1 MIATQIKIN
10 LKLFIQYQRKEKMKL
25 IISVFVFT
33 SMIVL
38 LTSCGNP
45 TKMSLKTDDDKAFY
59 SMGAMFGQRL
69 ANLSLSENEINA
81 IIKGLYDTAKNKK
94 PEVEVMQYQKNIQ
107 DIIRDRMKKVAET
120 EKNAGIKY
128 LEDFLKKEGGQKTES
143 GLAYKILEP
152 GVGEKPNDESTVEVH
167 YHGTLLDGTVFDS
180 SKERGKPV
188 EFPLNRV
195 IKGWQ
200 EGLKLVAPGGK
211 IKLVIPG
218 DLAYGD
224 QGAPPKIP
232 GGATLVFDVEL
243 ISIKTKDGIEK
254 QRKEMYDKFK
264 AEAKTTKDAKAT
276 KKPEKKKK

>member
-1 MIATQIKIN
+1 MISTQIKIN

-33 SMIVL
+33 SMFAL

-69 ANLSLSENEINA
+69 ANLGLSENEINA

-107 DIIRDRMKKVAET
+107 DIIRDRMKKIAET

-128 LEDFLKKEGGQKTES
+128 LEDFIKKEGGLKTES
-143 GLAYKILEP
+143 GLAYKIIEP
-152 GVGEKPNDESTVEVH
+152 GTGEKPNDESTVEVH

-243 ISIKTKDGIEK
+243 ISIKTKDGVEK

-264 AEAKTTKDAKAT
+264 AEAKTTKDSKET

>member
-1 MIATQIKIN
+1 MKI
-10 LKLFIQYQRKEKMKL
+10 FIQYQRKEKMKL
-25 IISVFVFT
+25 VISVFVLT

-38 LTSCGNP
+38 LTSCNNP

-69 ANLSLSENEINA
+69 ANLNLSDNEINA

-94 PEVEVMQYQKNIQ
+94 PEVEVMQFQKNIQ
-107 DIIRDRMKKVAET
+107 DIIRERMKKVAET
-120 EKNAGIKY
+120 EKNAGIKFID
-128 LEDFLKKEGGQKTES
+128 DFLKKEGGQKTES
-143 GLAYKILEP
+143 GLAYKIIEP
-152 GVGEKPNDESTVEVH
+152 GAGEKPNDESTVEVH

-180 SKERGKPV
+180 SKDRGKPV

-243 ISIKTKDGIEK
+243 ISIKTKDAIEK
-254 QRKEMYDKFK
+254 QRKDMYEKFK
-264 AEAKTTKDAKAT
+264 TEAKAT
-276 KKPEKKKK
+276 NDEKKPEKKQDKKKK